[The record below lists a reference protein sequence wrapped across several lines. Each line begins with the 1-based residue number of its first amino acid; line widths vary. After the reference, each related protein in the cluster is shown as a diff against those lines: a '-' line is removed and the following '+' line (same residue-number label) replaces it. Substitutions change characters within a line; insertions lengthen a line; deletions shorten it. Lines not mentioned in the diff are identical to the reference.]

1 MVKTH
6 INAVIAC
13 DIQKVWDTVLDI
25 AEYPLWRSDLS
36 KTEVLSD
43 RQFIEHTKD
52 HVATTFTVTLLEPC
66 QRWEF
71 DMENKQM
78 KGHWI
83 GIFHNRG
90 SKTEIEFIE
99 EVNVRKIWMKPF
111 VKTYL
116 KKQQDQFVQ
125 DLKTRLEKI
134 QDTKE

>member
-13 DIQKVWDTVLDI
+13 NIQKVWDTVLNI
-25 AEYPLWRSDLS
+25 EQYPLWRSDLS
-36 KTEVLSD
+36 KTEILSD
-43 RQFIEHTKD
+43 RQFIEYTKD

-116 KKQQDQFVQ
+116 KKQQAQFVQ